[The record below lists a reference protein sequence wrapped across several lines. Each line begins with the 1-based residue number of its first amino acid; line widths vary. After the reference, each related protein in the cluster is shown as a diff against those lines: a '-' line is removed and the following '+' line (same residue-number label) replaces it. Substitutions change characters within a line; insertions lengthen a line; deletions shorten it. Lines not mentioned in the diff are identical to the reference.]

1 MSQRASFVAYLVGF
15 VCTTCNTGLGSSL
28 WSLNR
33 KIIKS
38 HFTSGNCY
46 SGIGNPKY
54 TLIANELT
62 TAQKALHESAKSTP
76 SLALDLISKT
86 FPPDL
91 TKSIQDAHYCQNCG
105 YWEKK
110 SSRMVNHFNQ
120 SDGSRNMYNCHHH
133 IHKSEGIIC
142 KVLYNLHCPD
152 QTLKSIY
159 AGTFKLPVPKSD

>member
-1 MSQRASFVAYLVGF
+1 MAEAELFVDNMELEGGMMHHLLPQQARKRKDPPEQDEIANTCPKEHHLVAYLVGF

-86 FPPDL
+86 FPKGNALFWP
-91 TKSIQDAHYCQNCG
+91 NC
-105 YWEKK
+105 
-110 SSRMVNHFNQ
+110 
-120 SDGSRNMYNCHHH
+120 
-133 IHKSEGIIC
+133 
-142 KVLYNLHCPD
+142 
-152 QTLKSIY
+152 
-159 AGTFKLPVPKSD
+159 